1 MRERKGSRRE
11 ERIGETRMKR
21 RRAAVSRP
29 WKEWGLLAA
38 AVLLLTLAAIWG
50 TRRMH
55 DTMMARIFALWF
67 LAAFGAALLAA
78 ELLGRAPQAGDTP
91 HGGEARRESNP
102 QELLGA
108 LSHDLRTPVTSVI
121 GLTELALEAAQ
132 QGEAVDDQ
140 LRQILTAAQA
150 MKLIMDDLIDV
161 SDTAECVRFRA
172 EDLVRELTVLVKPR
186 ARDKD
191 QRLTIDL
198 SALYGRQF
206 DADYAGLSRILLNL
220 LTNSVKYTQKGGEIR
235 LDAHIEYQQGDSVQ
249 AVFVVRDNG
258 MGMKPEF
265 MKRMYEPYAR
275 ARETAHIPGTG
286 LGLNIVRQLVE
297 RMSGTIEVQS
307 EWKRGT
313 AFSVSVPLKAAC
325 AGEDA
330 QAAFSF
336 AGRRFLLAEDNA
348 LAAQIVTRLL
358 LREQA
363 EVCWARDGGEAVRM
377 FRQSPQGSFDAVLMD
392 MRMPGMD
399 GCQAARAI
407 RRAEAPGSR
416 PVPILA
422 MTASVDAHDVRR
434 ALDAGM
440 NAYIAKPVEI
450 GRLCAALA
458 DVMKQ

>member
-1 MRERKGSRRE
+1 M
-11 ERIGETRMKR
+11 
-21 RRAAVSRP
+21 SRP

-38 AVLLLTLAAIWG
+38 TVLLLTLAAIWG
-50 TRRMH
+50 ICRMH

-78 ELLGRAPQAGDTP
+78 ELLGHAPQTRGMP
-91 HGGEARRESNP
+91 HGAEGREERSIR
-102 QELLGA
+102 ETLGA
-108 LSHDLRTPVTSVI
+108 LSHDLRTPMSSVI
-121 GLTELALEAAQ
+121 GLTELALEASQ
-132 QGEAVDDQ
+132 QGEPVDEQ
-140 LRQILTAAQA
+140 LRQILAAAQS
-150 MKLIMDDLIDV
+150 MKLIMDDLMDV
-161 SDTAECVRFRA
+161 SGTAECVRFRT
-172 EDLVRELTVLVKPR
+172 EELVRELTVLVEPR

-220 LTNSVKYTQKGGEIR
+220 LTNAVKYTQKGGEIR
-235 LDAHIEYQQGDSVQ
+235 LDAHIEYQQGECIQ

-265 MKRMYEPYAR
+265 MKRMYEPYVR

-297 RMSGTIEVQS
+297 RMSGTVEVES
-307 EWKRGT
+307 EWKHGT
-313 AFSVSVPLKAAC
+313 AFSVSVPLKVAC
-325 AGEDA
+325 AKHDAEA

-363 EVCWARDGGEAVRM
+363 QVCWARDGGEAVRM
-377 FRQSPQGSFDAVLMD
+377 FAQSSQGAFDAVLMD
-392 MRMPGMD
+392 MRMPEMD
-399 GCQAARAI
+399 GCQATRAI
-407 RRAEAPGSR
+407 RRAESPGCGQ
-416 PVPILA
+416 VPILA
-422 MTASVDAHDVRR
+422 MTASVDAYDVQR

-440 NAYIAKPVEI
+440 NAYITKPVEI
-450 GRLCAALA
+450 ERLCSVLA
-458 DVMKQ
+458 DVIGQ